1 MSKAFLS
8 EVNEKHEEVNESFKK
23 EKFELIKP
31 DRTKI
36 YVLFGI
42 IIIGIITTLFLLNPK
57 VTVEN
62 LVGMQI
68 SDAKFWGTSNDIQI
82 IEKEVYSDNDE
93 GIVISQ
99 SINAQEKV
107 NQKSIIV
114 VEVSLGYDP
123 NEVVILPNFD
133 SSWSKTKI
141 LTWLDDNH
149 ITNYQLLF
157 EEVEN
162 VDPNYYIS
170 HRLPDTTEDYIRKD
184 SIEFTLT
191 SLILEEEI
199 IVVDMINYSTA
210 QIDSWAKENKVNI
223 KYVYAYSSTV
233 QENKVLSQS
242 ISSEEI
248 INPSDTIVVT
258 LSQGPAIKIPNFTGV
273 SETDAVAWAKEND
286 IDLSVYREYSGSV
299 NQNDLIWQDIAK
311 DTVVKSGTDLKLYY
325 SLGSQVYLASYVNQ
339 SLTNLQ
345 NYIDA
350 QNALRANL
358 SLNVS
363 YSYSSNTGINR
374 VISQSLMD
382 TRLKMGT
389 TIDVV
394 VSLGDLSVV
403 PDLLNGG
410 IAYTSAL
417 EAYEKVLAT
426 CNSADL
432 ICKIIFIDN
441 DEKIGIVDSQSISAG
456 TQVSDNTV
464 IEVVIF
470 D

>member
-23 EKFELIKP
+23 EKFESIKP

-36 YVLFGI
+36 YVLIGI
-42 IIIGIITTLFLLNPK
+42 IVIGIITTLFLLNPK

-68 SDAKFWGTSNDIQI
+68 SDAKYWGTNNDIQI
-82 IEKEVYSDNDE
+82 IEKEVYSDNEE
-93 GIVISQ
+93 GIVLSQ
-99 SINAQEKV
+99 SIPAQEKV
-107 NQKSIIV
+107 NQKSTIV

-123 NEVVILPNFD
+123 NEAVTLPNFD
-133 SSWSKTKI
+133 STWSKTKI
-141 LTWLDDNH
+141 LNWIEENH
-149 ITNYQLLF
+149 ITNYKLLF

-170 HRLPDTTEDYIRKD
+170 HSLPDTTDEYVRKD
-184 SIEFTLT
+184 NIEFTLT
-191 SLILEEEI
+191 SPILEEEI

-210 QIDSWAKENKVNI
+210 QIDSWAKENEVNI

-248 INPSDTIVVT
+248 VNPRDTIIVT
-258 LSQGPAIKIPNFTGV
+258 LSQGPAIKIPNFTGI
-273 SETDAVAWAKEND
+273 SETDAVAWAKENN
-286 IDLSVYREYSGSV
+286 IDLNVYREYSGSV
-299 NQNDLIWQDIAK
+299 NQNDLIWQDITK
-311 DTVVKSGTDLKLYY
+311 DTIVKSGTDLKLYY

-363 YSYSSNTGINR
+363 YSYSSSTGVNR

-382 TRLKMGT
+382 TRLNMGT
-389 TIDVV
+389 TINVI
-394 VSLGDLSVV
+394 VSLGDLSIV

-417 EAYEKVLAT
+417 EAYEKVLAA

-432 ICKIIFIDN
+432 VCKIVFVDN
-441 DEKIGIVDSQSISAG
+441 DDKIGIVDSQSISAG